1 MSRCRRC
8 QRCRLSVEGVSRE
21 CRLTLV
27 SRCRGC
33 RGSVDGDLDIR
44 DALMLSR
51 CQRCQGG
58 GWAHGQSKL
67 IGVQSVP
74 TAQGMSP
81 YHNTSP
87 QYTLEPQRRGLSTF
101 PAWLTLLTPVDNIRA
116 SRMSTLVDTSVGGVE
131 VVSRW
136 CRLTPVSTVS
146 TVSRECR
153 DSVESVEP
161 GLKMTG
167 GLGSSVV
174 EVPCLNVGVC
184 EADGL
189 VCGVRECWLRRAILC
204 GGFCCLCCLCNK
216 LARHWFLPNAPLHRH
231 RDF

>member
-1 MSRCRRC
+1 MLVVYGRLTFQPVCVVHGLNKLCVTPQRKPRTPNLGSLSGYDRVRQGARRLRLTFLLSPGVSRCRRC

-101 PAWLTLLTPVDNIRA
+101 PA
-116 SRMSTLVDTSVGGVE
+116 
-131 VVSRW
+131 
-136 CRLTPVSTVS
+136 
-146 TVSRECR
+146 
-153 DSVESVEP
+153 
-161 GLKMTG
+161 
-167 GLGSSVV
+167 
-174 EVPCLNVGVC
+174 
-184 EADGL
+184 
-189 VCGVRECWLRRAILC
+189 
-204 GGFCCLCCLCNK
+204 
-216 LARHWFLPNAPLHRH
+216 
-231 RDF
+231 

>member
-1 MSRCRRC
+1 
-8 QRCRLSVEGVSRE
+8 
-21 CRLTLV
+21 
-27 SRCRGC
+27 
-33 RGSVDGDLDIR
+33 
-44 DALMLSR
+44 MLSR

-161 GLKMTG
+161 GLNINTG
-167 GLGSSVV
+167 SLDLTG
-174 EVPCLNVGVC
+174 
-184 EADGL
+184 A
-189 VCGVRECWLRRAILC
+189 RAIAVRVGLEP
-204 GGFCCLCCLCNK
+204 LYT
-216 LARHWFLPNAPLHRH
+216 LAWLAN
-231 RDF
+231 

>member
-1 MSRCRRC
+1 MLNRATCRLVVRQRSTLWIRGSWSRRPPAKRAFFSKVGLFRSCAPDRPNLEKRRVKAGPTQISKQISRNLGLGQVPEGQGLSPGVSRCRRC
-8 QRCRLSVEGVSRE
+8 QRCRGSVEGVSRE

-101 PAWLTLLTPVDNIRA
+101 PA
-116 SRMSTLVDTSVGGVE
+116 
-131 VVSRW
+131 
-136 CRLTPVSTVS
+136 
-146 TVSRECR
+146 
-153 DSVESVEP
+153 
-161 GLKMTG
+161 
-167 GLGSSVV
+167 
-174 EVPCLNVGVC
+174 
-184 EADGL
+184 
-189 VCGVRECWLRRAILC
+189 
-204 GGFCCLCCLCNK
+204 
-216 LARHWFLPNAPLHRH
+216 
-231 RDF
+231 

>member
-1 MSRCRRC
+1 MPWWTARSIYAHLIWSRCRRCAEHGAIPGVLHRQSAQLMNKIGKIRDELLHVQTSSAAVAFLSKCSRVKYERFAPYPSLSPGVSRCRRC
-8 QRCRLSVEGVSRE
+8 QRCRGSVEGVSRE

-101 PAWLTLLTPVDNIRA
+101 PA
-116 SRMSTLVDTSVGGVE
+116 
-131 VVSRW
+131 
-136 CRLTPVSTVS
+136 
-146 TVSRECR
+146 
-153 DSVESVEP
+153 
-161 GLKMTG
+161 
-167 GLGSSVV
+167 
-174 EVPCLNVGVC
+174 
-184 EADGL
+184 
-189 VCGVRECWLRRAILC
+189 
-204 GGFCCLCCLCNK
+204 
-216 LARHWFLPNAPLHRH
+216 
-231 RDF
+231 

>member
-1 MSRCRRC
+1 MRTGRRLSLSPGVSRCRRC

-161 GLKMTG
+161 GLKVG
-167 GLGSSVV
+167 CFGSVALGR
-174 EVPCLNVGVC
+174 LLWVGWF
-184 EADGL
+184 
-189 VCGVRECWLRRAILC
+189 GVFPDHHIPPYSATR
-204 GGFCCLCCLCNK
+204 
-216 LARHWFLPNAPLHRH
+216 
-231 RDF
+231 

>member
-1 MSRCRRC
+1 MSTVSTECRG
-8 QRCRLSVEGVSRE
+8 SVEGVSVDTGVE
-21 CRLTLV
+21 V
-27 SRCRGC
+27 SRC

-161 GLKMTG
+161 GLNKDPFPPPPY
-167 GLGSSVV
+167 L
-174 EVPCLNVGVC
+174 EQ
-184 EADGL
+184 
-189 VCGVRECWLRRAILC
+189 RRAHE
-204 GGFCCLCCLCNK
+204 
-216 LARHWFLPNAPLHRH
+216 AA
-231 RDF
+231 